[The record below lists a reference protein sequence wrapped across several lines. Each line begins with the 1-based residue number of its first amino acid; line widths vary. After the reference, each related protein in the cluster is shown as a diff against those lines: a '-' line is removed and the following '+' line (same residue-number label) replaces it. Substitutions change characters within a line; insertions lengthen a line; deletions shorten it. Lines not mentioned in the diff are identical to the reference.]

1 MKPLTSEWVEKA
13 EQDWN
18 SLHREI
24 RARKNPNYDAACFFA
39 QQCAEKYLK
48 ARLVEADIYF
58 KKIHDLTYLLEL
70 VKPVEPLWI
79 SYEKE
84 MRTLMDYAVEFRYP
98 GASADLMTAK
108 LALKVCKS
116 FRITARQSLGLSA

>member
-1 MKPLTSEWVEKA
+1 MRPLTLEWVEKA
-13 EQDWN
+13 EKDWN

-39 QQCAEKYLK
+39 QQCVEKYLK

-70 VKPVEPLWI
+70 VKPIEPLWVA
-79 SYEKE
+79 YEHE
-84 MRTLMDYAVEFRYP
+84 MRVLTDYAIEFRYP
-98 GASADLMTAK
+98 GASADLEIAK
-108 LALKVCKS
+108 LAQKVCKS
-116 FRITARQSLGLSA
+116 FRATARQSLGFKA